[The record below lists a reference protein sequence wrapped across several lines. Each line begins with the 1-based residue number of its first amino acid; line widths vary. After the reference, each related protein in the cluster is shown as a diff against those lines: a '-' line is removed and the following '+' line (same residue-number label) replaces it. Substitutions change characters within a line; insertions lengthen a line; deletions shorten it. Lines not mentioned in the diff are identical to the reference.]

1 MQNVNL
7 IVMSPLK
14 AVRRPNDKVLLTRK
28 FVDGVALYRELWK
41 GPTTLLCE
49 PCEIESDNLDNIEI
63 SIERGPFKTVCKPFS
78 DSDLSKLLSGPAI
91 VLTGGG
97 KVHSF
102 VNAVCRRA
110 NVPCV
115 YVTEYSL
122 KTRLQIAKAERQSLL
137 RRTARSLRQIQQ
149 EVALRRAISL
159 SDGVQCNGTPT
170 YNAYKSLTPR
180 PLLFFDT
187 RATEDMLTTPERI
200 SARGA
205 NLIQRPIHLVFS
217 GRLKLMKGVNH
228 LPLVADHLRKLGV
241 AFTMS
246 ICGDGECLQQLRQDV
261 RKLGLEDCVAF
272 RGALDFK
279 TELLPFVA
287 DKADLFVCC
296 HPQGDPSCTYLE
308 TMACGVPIIGYE
320 NEALAGLVQVSGV
333 GWVTPVDDPKALAA
347 KIASVTSTDLT
358 IAANQSLS
366 FAKDHTFEKVFQR
379 RIDHLDMV
387 ASARLH

>member
-14 AVRRPNDKVLLTRK
+14 AVRRPNEKVLLTRK
-28 FVDGVALYRELWK
+28 FVDGMALYRELWK

-49 PCEIESDNLDNIEI
+49 PSEIESDNLDNIEI
-63 SIERGPFKTVCKPFS
+63 SIEHGPFKTICKPFS
-78 DSDLSKLLSGPAI
+78 DSGLSKLLSGPS
-91 VLTGGG
+91 VVMTGGG
-97 KVHSF
+97 KVLSF

-122 KTRLQIAKAERQSLL
+122 KTRLQIVKAERQSLL
-137 RRTARSLRQIQQ
+137 RRAVRSLRQIQQ

-159 SDGVQCNGTPT
+159 ADGVQCNGTPT
-170 YNAYKSLTPR
+170 YSAYKSLTPR

-187 RATEDMLTTPERI
+187 RANEDMLTTPERI
-200 SARGA
+200 SARSA
-205 NLIQRPIHLVFS
+205 NLMERPIHLVFS

-228 LPLVADHLRKLGV
+228 LPLVADHLRKLGIR
-241 AFTMS
+241 FKMS
-246 ICGDGECLQQLRQDV
+246 ICGDGECLPQLQQDV
-261 RKLGLEDCVAF
+261 RKFDLEDCVTF
-272 RGALDFK
+272 RGTLDFK

-287 DKADLFVCC
+287 DEADLFVCC
-296 HPQGDPSCTYLE
+296 HAQGDPSCTYLE

-320 NEALAGLVQVSGV
+320 NEAFAGLVEVSGV
-333 GWVTPVDDPKALAA
+333 GWLTPVNDPKALAA
-347 KIASVTSTDLT
+347 KIASLKPRDLT

-366 FAKDHTFEKVFQR
+366 FARDHTFEKTFQR

-387 ASARLH
+387 ASARPH